1 MLIFEA
7 CLKHISTL
15 KEKNEK
21 LKELW
26 LVMKTFVPPK
36 INYSTFH
43 GNLLLRI
50 SLLGY
55 SAMHTNKFIDTHKS
69 DDENIKD
76 ELPFYRH

>member
-36 INYSTFH
+36 INYSIFH
-43 GNLLLRI
+43 GNLLLHR
-50 SLLGY
+50 
-55 SAMHTNKFIDTHKS
+55 HVIDYPYIPPCLFSHAHK
-69 DDENIKD
+69 
-76 ELPFYRH
+76 